1 MGSDPQYV
9 KWPLLP
15 LSQHVFTL
23 TNGYA
28 TKIAQQ
34 AAVKALQD
42 AIAQD
47 KMAPFYRYL
56 AHPLDG
62 VLNTLGEGGSSA
74 PGRPLSRKSSLV
86 GMIATKPAATIVS
99 LPWDE
104 GLYNQL
110 KEDND
115 RELQEFQKE
124 EDDAVEQ
131 AGDTE
136 VMAAQGKR
144 AEFWARVGDKVCSHT
159 ETRAPAARLTSPA
172 NTHQG
177 QGHCRLREPLRKDG
191 NPRYQDRRRPRHN
204 THGSLLWRQASCQE
218 ARRTCEDTCRIRR

>member
-1 MGSDPQYV
+1 MGSDPQYA

-28 TKIAQQ
+28 TKNAQQ
-34 AAVKALQD
+34 ASVKALQD

-62 VLNTLGEGGSSA
+62 VLNTVGEGGASA

-86 GMIATKPAATIVS
+86 GMIATKPAAANIS

-115 RELQEFQKE
+115 RELEEIQKE

-144 AEFWARVGDKVCSHT
+144 AEFWARVGDKVCLFSH
-159 ETRAPAARLTSPA
+159 R
-172 NTHQG
+172 
-177 QGHCRLREPLRKDG
+177 PLR
-191 NPRYQDRRRPRHN
+191 P
-204 THGSLLWRQASCQE
+204 GSNSSSPC
-218 ARRTCEDTCRIRR
+218 